1 MRKTMYRFS
10 NTTGRDVPRQTRS
23 AASGPTPILKTVHC
37 IAVDPGS
44 PSGSMSACWF
54 PTAAE
59 ADGAFLKMSNSEAM
73 ESRTLERFKL
83 SVPASATREK
93 IDELALTAVQWDA
106 YLPIV
111 RRAGDRRAANDSAPA
126 PLGSY
131 ELGWPYDADPEVG
144 IRPRG

>member
-1 MRKTMYRFS
+1 
-10 NTTGRDVPRQTRS
+10 
-23 AASGPTPILKTVHC
+23 
-37 IAVDPGS
+37 
-44 PSGSMSACWF
+44 MSACWF
-54 PTAAE
+54 ATPEE

-73 ESRTLERFKL
+73 ETQTLERFKL
-83 SVPASATREK
+83 LVPASATRDK
-93 IDELALTAVQWDA
+93 LDELALTAVQWES
-106 YLPIV
+106 YLPIL